1 MTESSARKVPFLD
14 VGQAYEELRSE
25 IEEALLRVARS
36 GHYILGPEV
45 EAFERDFA
53 AHVGVGH
60 CVGMSNGLD
69 ALKIGLLA
77 LGVEPGDEVLVPSN
91 TFIATWLAVSECGAV
106 PVPVEPDPA
115 THQIDSGRIEAAL
128 GPRTKAIVPVHLYGH
143 PADMDAIMEVADR
156 YGLKVIEDA
165 AQAHGGFYKGRR
177 IGADGHA
184 AAWSFYPGKNL
195 GALGD
200 AGALTTGDPAVAER
214 AALLRNYG
222 SSTKYLHEAAGF
234 NCRLDPLQAA
244 VLAAKLP
251 HLDDWVDRRRRVA
264 AFYNDALADT
274 GLGLP
279 VPPQWAD
286 PSWHLYVVR
295 SGDRARLREALD
307 AAGIETLIHY
317 PLPPHRQQAYAH
329 LQLPPGAFPIAEKLA
344 ATCLSLPLW
353 PGMTEAHVATVA
365 AAIRRFAP
373 AVHA

>member
-1 MTESSARKVPFLD
+1 MTEAPAPKVPFLD
-14 VGQAYEELRSE
+14 VKQAYEELRVE

-53 AHVGVGH
+53 AHIGAGH
-60 CVGMSNGLD
+60 CLGMSNGLD

-77 LGVEPGDEVLVPSN
+77 LGVEPGDEVVVPSN

-115 THQIDSGRIEAAL
+115 THQIDAGRIEAAL
-128 GPRTKAIVPVHLYGH
+128 GPKTKVIVPVHLYGH
-143 PADMDAIMEVADR
+143 PADMDSIMEVANR
-156 YGLKVIEDA
+156 HGLKVLEDA

-177 IGADGHA
+177 IGTDGHA

-200 AGALTTGDPAVAER
+200 AGALTTDDPAVAER

-222 SSTKYLHEAAGF
+222 STTKYLHEAAGY

-251 HLDDWVDRRRRVA
+251 HLDRWVDRRRQVA

-295 SGDRARLREALD
+295 TGERARLREALD

-317 PLPPHRQQAYAH
+317 PLPPHRQQAYAN
-329 LQLPPGAFPIAEKLA
+329 LAIPADSLPIANRLA
-344 ATCLSLPLW
+344 DEVLSLPMGPHLS
-353 PGMTEAHVATVA
+353 GEQMERVVEAL
-365 AAIRRFAP
+365 RRFSGAC
-373 AVHA
+373 

>member
-1 MTESSARKVPFLD
+1 MTEALAAKVPFLD
-14 VGQAYEELRSE
+14 VKQAYEELSGE

-53 AHVGVGH
+53 AHIGARR

-77 LGVEPGDEVLVPSN
+77 LGVEPGDEVIVPSN

-128 GPRTKAIVPVHLYGH
+128 GPKTKVIVPVHLYGH
-143 PADMDAIMEVADR
+143 PADMDSIMEVANR
-156 YGLKVIEDA
+156 NGLKVLEDS
-165 AQAHGGFYKGRR
+165 AQAHGGYYKGRR

-184 AAWSFYPGKNL
+184 SAWSFYPGKNL

-200 AGALTTGDPAVAER
+200 AGALTTDDPVVAER

-222 SSTKYLHEAAGF
+222 SSTKYLHEAAGY

-251 HLDDWVDRRRRVA
+251 HVDAWVDRRRQVA

-279 VPPQWAD
+279 LPPQWAD
-286 PSWHLYVVR
+286 PSWHLYVIR
-295 SGDRARLREALD
+295 SGERERLREALD

-317 PLPPHRQQAYAH
+317 PLPPHRQRAYAD
-329 LQLPPGAFPIAEKLA
+329 LAIPADSLPIANRLA
-344 ATCLSLPLW
+344 DEVLSLPMGPHLT
-353 PGMTEAHVATVA
+353 PEQMERVVDAV
-365 AAIRRFAP
+365 RRFSAGR
-373 AVHA
+373 